1 MFKSTYNT
9 QHGTSTLGHAIA
21 SGNPVYVKQLLNDLP
36 QKDVLEV
43 SRLGRTFLHTAS
55 DLGDV
60 KMVRLLLGRGIDVN
74 AVDSGKWTAL
84 HFAAD
89 AGSQRIC
96 KLLIDDGADVN
107 AKTEDCN
114 WTPLHLSA
122 SKGHAKLVSQLLE
135 FGADVNALT
144 SDKWTPLLL
153 ASNAGHYATCKYLI
167 GANADINCTDPTE
180 METALHKACRNGHE
194 KIAKLLIE
202 NGSRMT
208 LDRLGLSPV
217 CHAIACNFGWKISI
231 ECADPVEGEKV
242 DDQKEDALH

>member
-167 GANADINCTDPTE
+167 GLKTVD
-180 METALHKACRNGHE
+180 LLRLVRSKART
-194 KIAKLLIE
+194 KRRAA
-202 NGSRMT
+202 R
-208 LDRLGLSPV
+208 
-217 CHAIACNFGWKISI
+217 
-231 ECADPVEGEKV
+231 
-242 DDQKEDALH
+242 